1 MRFNLVSTAVLATCL
16 ATSAFAADLPS
27 RVAPAPA
34 RSSTLPR
41 SPGPASMSVSTPAW
55 AGLTRATSSSTARQ
69 RLTSGILSGGGG
81 DGVFVGGGQ
90 IGYNWQSG
98 AFVYGLETDIQY
110 VGSSSNVSWG
120 RYTWWEGTGGGDGG
134 YFGTVRA
141 RLGYAIDRTLIY
153 ITGGLAYGG
162 LNTNPLTGNTTSNAG
177 WTIGGG
183 VEYAFTNNWT
193 AKIEGL
199 YVDTGEGHQTR
210 TFTNATG
217 VVLPAGNYTA
227 TTNGGGGGGVVRV
240 GVNYKF

>member
-1 MRFNLVSTAVLATCL
+1 MRFGLVSTAVLATCL
-16 ATSAFAADLPS
+16 ASSAFAADLPT
-27 RVAPAPA
+27 RPAPAPVVYVP
-34 RSSTLPR
+34 TF
-41 SPGPASMSVSTPAW
+41 TW
-55 AGLTRATSSSTARQ
+55 AGFYVGLNAGFGWADSGDVIVNGPTAA
-69 RLTSGILSGGGG
+69 TSGILTGGGG
-81 DGVFVGGGQ
+81 DGAFVGGGQ
-90 IGYNWQSG
+90 VGYNFQSG

-162 LNTNPLTGNTTSNAG
+162 LNTNPLTGNTTSNIG

-210 TFTNATG
+210 TYTNVTG
-217 VVLPAGNYTA
+217 VVLPVGIYTA
-227 TTNGGGGGGVVRV
+227 TSNGGGGGGVVRV

>member
-1 MRFNLVSTAVLATCL
+1 
-16 ATSAFAADLPS
+16 
-27 RVAPAPA
+27 
-34 RSSTLPR
+34 
-41 SPGPASMSVSTPAW
+41 MSVSTPAT
-55 AGLTRATSSSTARQ
+55 AGLTRATSSSTGPTAA
-69 RLTSGILSGGGG
+69 TSGILSGGGG
-81 DGVFVGGGQ
+81 GDGAFVGGGQ

-110 VGSSSNVSWG
+110 VGLSNNVSWG

-162 LNTNPLTGNTTSNAG
+162 LNTNPLTGNTTSNVG
-177 WTIGGG
+177 WTLGGG

-199 YVDTGEGHQTR
+199 YVDTGEETQHQDLHQSSGRRPSGRNLHRDQQWRRRRRCDPRRRELQVLKPSALDLR
-210 TFTNATG
+210 TARRVAPGCFHSHY
-217 VVLPAGNYTA
+217 PKAGQVSA
-227 TTNGGGGGGVVRV
+227 RWQ
-240 GVNYKF
+240 KPR

>member
-1 MRFNLVSTAVLATCL
+1 LAS
-16 ATSAFAADLPS
+16 SAFAADLPT
-27 RVAPAPA
+27 RPAPAPVVYVPA
-34 RSSTLPR
+34 FTWSGFYVGLNAGFGWADSGDVIVN
-41 SPGPASMSVSTPAW
+41 GPNAA
-55 AGLTRATSSSTARQ
+55 A
-69 RLTSGILSGGGG
+69 SGILSGGGG
-81 DGVFVGGGQ
+81 DGAFVGGGQ
-90 IGYNWQSG
+90 IGFNWQSG

-110 VGSSSNVSWG
+110 VGLTNNVSWG

-162 LNTNPLTGNTTSNAG
+162 LNTNPLTGNTTSNVG
-177 WTIGGG
+177 WTLGAG

-199 YVDTGEGHQTR
+199 YVDTGEGHSTR
-210 TFTNATG
+210 TF
-217 VVLPAGNYTA
+217 GNPILVNGLVPGPYTA
-227 TTNGGGGGGVVRV
+227 TSNGGGGGGVVRV